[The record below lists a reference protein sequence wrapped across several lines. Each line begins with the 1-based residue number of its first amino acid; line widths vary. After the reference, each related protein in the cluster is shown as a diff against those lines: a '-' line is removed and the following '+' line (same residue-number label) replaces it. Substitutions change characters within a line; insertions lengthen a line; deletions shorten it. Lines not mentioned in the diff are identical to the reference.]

1 MLNYLK
7 YDYLRSRI
15 QADFNDHTHLYS
27 FKTIKKLINEMCLYF
42 GSSLEGRK
50 ASFQY
55 HMNIRKHVPIYIN
68 SSLVLLEIIPDLWVN
83 YFAIKKVTSSKEKG
97 CYLLFKDKSSLLVDH
112 SSFILNRFML
122 IYRFCK
128 MMLFNESADH
138 RNPNNSKIA
147 YSFRDGAY

>member
-7 YDYLRSRI
+7 YDYLRSRV

-55 HMNIRKHVPIYIN
+55 HMNIRKHVPIYIRSISILR
-68 SSLVLLEIIPDLWVN
+68 SSYLRSSQIFGSTILRS
-83 YFAIKKVTSSKEKG
+83 KK
-97 CYLLFKDKSSLLVDH
+97 
-112 SSFILNRFML
+112 
-122 IYRFCK
+122 
-128 MMLFNESADH
+128 
-138 RNPNNSKIA
+138 
-147 YSFRDGAY
+147 